1 MAIYS
6 FNKDMFPSLLA
17 QDLVPGYNSIGFA
30 DLSSVES
37 EVLGG
42 FIGLL
47 GDPIGKE
54 LDESNVLLVK
64 ADNAGIVTQVY
75 GASIFK
81 GESGLVLKVGNNE
94 FLVSQANGGF
104 EVGAL
109 IGEIAFA
116 DKPVEA
122 VVKDEAGE
130 ERRIDLYPATVNFL
144 FAPEG
149 DEDNAIEY
157 QVRCSGMLPQ
167 SRSLLQSRPRFAPT
181 KTSLIIFEVFQLALD
196 QASRQARCRTWE

>member
-54 LDESNVLLVK
+54 LDESN
-64 ADNAGIVTQVY
+64 
-75 GASIFK
+75 IF
-81 GESGLVLKVGNNE
+81 
-94 FLVSQANGGF
+94 A
-104 EVGAL
+104 
-109 IGEIAFA
+109 
-116 DKPVEA
+116 
-122 VVKDEAGE
+122 
-130 ERRIDLYPATVNFL
+130 
-144 FAPEG
+144 
-149 DEDNAIEY
+149 
-157 QVRCSGMLPQ
+157 
-167 SRSLLQSRPRFAPT
+167 
-181 KTSLIIFEVFQLALD
+181 
-196 QASRQARCRTWE
+196 RQG